1 MSSYRALYWFTS
13 AAAMLLLAATA
24 SADVI
29 VVHEQTQAAIQTA
42 LNHVHP
48 PGTVIIPAGRYP
60 LDQRDA
66 LGRLIP
72 LRIRSSD
79 ITVQGDGSDQTV
91 LYRDPA
97 DDDPGIISMIRSTGF
112 ARVRVTGIG
121 FEGVSILD
129 PDGQETSIGHE
140 IGVYLQDAEDF
151 RVDHCYFTHTGF
163 AGVRTDGQSNGV
175 VDHSTFVDN
184 FKLPNLNA
192 SPDGYGVAVYG
203 VDLDDPQYHQPFGSP
218 LATFIEDSSFQGCR
232 HAATANKTGRYV
244 FRFNYVGQNV
254 IAHAVDA
261 HGVEYNSHVG
271 TDWIDVHDNL
281 IENPNGP
288 CNPPGDSASCYA
300 VHIRGGKGLVWNN
313 QFLYYNQG
321 IELRQD
327 TAAITGPVYIYDDTL
342 LVNEGTQSRCPASET
357 SPMFCV
363 TGSRGTPTYE
373 LSPPPDYV
381 PFPYPHPLNNDGL
394 GAELR

>member
-1 MSSYRALYWFTS
+1 MNFHRALCWFTC
-13 AAAMLLLAATA
+13 AAMLFVAAAA

-29 VVHEQTQAAIQTA
+29 RVEGDTQAAIQTA
-42 LNHVHP
+42 LNRVHP
-48 PGTVIIPAGRYP
+48 PGTVIIPAARYR
-60 LDQRDA
+60 LDSRDSQ
-66 LGRLIP
+66 GRLTP

-79 ITVQGDGSDQTV
+79 ITVQGEGSDQTV
-91 LYRDPA
+91 LYRDPV
-97 DDDPGIISMIRSTGF
+97 DDDPANTVMLRSTGN
-112 ARVRVTGIG
+112 ARVRITGIR

-129 PDGQETSIGHE
+129 PDGHETSVGHE
-140 IGVYLQDAEDF
+140 IGVQLQDAEDF

-163 AGVRTDGQSNGV
+163 AGVRTDGQSSGV

-184 FKLPNLNA
+184 FKLPNLTA

-203 VDLDDPQYHQPFGSP
+203 VDLDDEQYHQPFGSG

-244 FRFNYVGQNV
+244 FRYNYVSQNV

-281 IENPNGP
+281 IEDPNGP

-300 VHIRGGKGLVWNN
+300 VNIRGGKGLIWNN
-313 QFLYYNQG
+313 QFLHYNQG

-327 TAAITGPVYIYDDTL
+327 TAATTGPVYIYDDTL
-342 LVNEGTQSRCPASET
+342 LVNEGTHSRCPGSET
-357 SPMFCV
+357 SPMLCV

-381 PFPYPHPLNNDGL
+381 PFPYPHPLVTD
-394 GAELR
+394 AQP